1 MGLGYQIPI
10 PNQGEPPV
18 NNFFLQQ
25 FGPNIKFSYFC
36 LDRVILRGYIRSLFF
51 AGGVVTLLRALGF
64 KQLTNG
70 VMRILTDQLNSHIEK
85 IAQKRN
91 IPIHWWPSQGGGAD
105 GAKQRFVQKKYAD
118 HYTGKG
124 DHIFCIITDKE
135 PVRTFASKEITS
147 KTKKTFNKIYDCRK
161 PVKQYYIYFHD
172 GLLGG
177 PCYLKIS
184 SYLPFTCEF
193 YFNGHPG

>member
-70 VMRILTDQLNSHIEK
+70 VMRILTDQLNSH
-85 IAQKRN
+85 
-91 IPIHWWPSQGGGAD
+91 
-105 GAKQRFVQKKYAD
+105 
-118 HYTGKG
+118 
-124 DHIFCIITDKE
+124 
-135 PVRTFASKEITS
+135 
-147 KTKKTFNKIYDCRK
+147 
-161 PVKQYYIYFHD
+161 PVK
-172 GLLGG
+172 
-177 PCYLKIS
+177 
-184 SYLPFTCEF
+184 
-193 YFNGHPG
+193 